1 MRECVLYG
9 HRGNEVVR
17 VINGEV
23 FSKDGNQKVGTFRD
37 GAVYDLDGSF
47 IRRLARPGPVTAAVA
62 PDMASSAL
70 LAAD

>member
-1 MRECVLYG
+1 MKF
-9 HRGNEVVR
+9 R

-23 FSKDGNQKVGTFRD
+23 FSKDGKQKVGTIHD
-37 GAVYDLDGSF
+37 GAGYDLHGSF
-47 IRRLARPGPVTAAVA
+47 IRCLARPGPVTAAVA